1 MLLIICAKTSLHKR
15 EAELREFMVVNGYLG
30 TSQQML
36 ELTEQQLDELL
47 PKLEGAQCMQH
58 LTLALRA
65 FSACLR
71 RLGNRAANSGFAS
84 VSLDFRCKMRA
95 RKVELERL
103 EADHKIKLEQRHTM
117 LQQLDSCNENALEEA
132 EATERVRV

>member
-47 PKLEGAQCMQH
+47 PKLEGKQCMQH
-58 LTLALRA
+58 LTLALRE
-65 FSACLR
+65 FNVCLR
-71 RLGNRAANSGFAS
+71 RLENRAADNGFAL
-84 VSLDFRCKMRA
+84 VSSDFRCKMRA

-132 EATERVRV
+132 EATERVRI